1 MKAQVNEIKI
11 SYEGG
16 VKSKNWVKVSSSA
29 QAAEVLFENW
39 DKRTLELQES
49 FKIVLLNNNNKI
61 KGICKVSQGGIA
73 GTLVDMRI
81 IFATVLKSLSI
92 GLILAHNHP
101 SGKLEPSKADIK
113 LTNKIKKAASVFDI
127 RLLDH
132 LIFAPDGDYYSF
144 ADNGIL

>member
-1 MKAQVNEIKI
+1 MKYKVNEIKI

-16 VKSKNWVKVSSSA
+16 IKSKNWVQVSTSA
-29 QAAEVLFENW
+29 QAAEVLFEDW
-39 DKRTLELQES
+39 DKSTMQLQET
-49 FKIVLLNNNNKI
+49 FKIVLLNNSNKV
-61 KGICKVSQGGIA
+61 KGICQISQGGIT

-81 IFATVLKSLSI
+81 LFATVLKSLSV

-101 SGKLEPSKADIK
+101 SGKLEPSKADIS
-113 LTNKIKKAASVFDI
+113 LTKKIKKAAAVFDI

-144 ADNGIL
+144 ADSGQL

>member
-16 VKSKNWVKVSSSA
+16 VKSKDWIQISSLA
-29 QAAEVLFENW
+29 QAAEVLFQNW
-39 DKRTLELQES
+39 DKRTMELQET
-49 FKIVLLNNNNKI
+49 FKIVLLNNSNKV
-61 KGICKVSQGGIA
+61 KGICQISQGGNT
-73 GTLVDMRI
+73 GTLVDIRVL
-81 IFATVLKSLSI
+81 FATVLKSLSV

-101 SGKLEPSKADIK
+101 IGKLEPSKADIQ

-144 ADNGIL
+144 SDNGIL

>member
-16 VKSKNWVKVSSSA
+16 VKSKDWVQVSSSA
-29 QAAEVLFENW
+29 QAAEVLFQNW
-39 DKRTLELQES
+39 DKRTMELQET
-49 FKIVLLNNNNKI
+49 FKIVLLNSSNKV
-61 KGICKVSQGGIA
+61 KGICQISQGGIA

-81 IFATVLKSLSI
+81 LFATVLKSLSV

-144 ADNGIL
+144 SDNGIL